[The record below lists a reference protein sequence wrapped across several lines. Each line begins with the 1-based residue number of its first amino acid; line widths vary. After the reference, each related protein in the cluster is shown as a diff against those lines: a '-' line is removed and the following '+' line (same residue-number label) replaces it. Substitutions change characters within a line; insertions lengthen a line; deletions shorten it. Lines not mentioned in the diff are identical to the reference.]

1 MMPRL
6 LDVNKYILLP
16 LLALFV
22 FGYAMASYGCMGE
35 GKTVTYVNRIGVAV
49 WVNLGGAP
57 KDSSGPYEVDPKIR
71 NDGPIP
77 AGKIDSFFNYSI
89 PPGRKLGERVGKYV
103 ITALTDKN
111 EIVYQHAF
119 TWTELDDMDW
129 TVVIEP
135 GQSS

>member
-1 MMPRL
+1 MPRL
-6 LDVNKYILLP
+6 LDANKCILLS
-16 LLALFV
+16 LLALFA
-22 FGYAMASYGCMGE
+22 FGFAMPSYGCGDSVT
-35 GKTVTYVNRIGVAV
+35 TVTYVNRTGVAV
-49 WVNLGGAP
+49 LVHLQGAP
-57 KDSSGPYEVDPKIR
+57 KDSSGPYEVNPKIR

>member
-6 LDVNKYILLP
+6 LDANKYILLS
-16 LLALFV
+16 LLALFA
-22 FGYAMASYGCMGE
+22 FGFAMPSYGCGDSVT
-35 GKTVTYVNRIGVAV
+35 TVTYVNRTGVAV
-49 WVNLGGAP
+49 LVHLQGAP
-57 KDSSGPYEVDPKIR
+57 KDSSGPYEVNPKIKSY
-71 NDGPIP
+71 GPIP
-77 AGKIDSFFNYSI
+77 AGKIDSFDYFSI
-89 PPGRKLGERVGKYV
+89 PPDRGLGEQAGKYV

-135 GQSS
+135 GQSK